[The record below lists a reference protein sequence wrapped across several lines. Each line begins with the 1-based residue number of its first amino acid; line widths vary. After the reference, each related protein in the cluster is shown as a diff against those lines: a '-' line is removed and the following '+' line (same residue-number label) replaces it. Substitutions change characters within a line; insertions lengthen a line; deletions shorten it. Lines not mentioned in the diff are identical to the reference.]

1 MGVAAVMAMGLT
13 FVPEPRP
20 SRVLLTRHA
29 NYPSLTWSLQQV
41 FNIM

>member
-1 MGVAAVMAMGLT
+1 MALGLT
-13 FVPEPRP
+13 FDPEPRP
-20 SRVLLTRHA
+20 SRVRLTTHA